1 MIMVVW
7 PQRTLELERQVDV
20 SCELL
25 DRFWE
30 LDSSPLEEQS
40 QALSNRAI
48 SLTSVPIILVN
59 ADIKI

>member
-25 DRFWE
+25 GRFWE

-40 QALSNRAI
+40 QALNNRAI
-48 SLTSVPIILVN
+48 SLTSVPIILVS
-59 ADIKI
+59 ADLKL

>member
-1 MIMVVW
+1 MVVW
-7 PQRTLELERQVDV
+7 PQRTLELEQQVDV

-40 QALSNRAI
+40 QALNNRAI
-48 SLTSVPIILVN
+48 SLTSVPIILVS
-59 ADIKI
+59 ADLKL

>member
-40 QALSNRAI
+40 QALSNQAI